1 MLKFLAVLAKV
12 AITLLPASILPYQK
26 RVGGIKYSV
35 SISNIIQD
43 PDIPLDSAKTN
54 ICSGQALPLLGGH
67 LPTSSPAGAFAG
79 VDMFAKNTQH
89 SGNIEILK

>member
-1 MLKFLAVLAKV
+1 MSQ
-12 AITLLPASILPYQK
+12 ISYN
-26 RVGGIKYSV
+26 RGIR
-35 SISNIIQD
+35 D
-43 PDIPLDSAKTN
+43 LEIPLDPAKTN

-89 SGNIEILK
+89 FGNIELIPTIYLQPWLMYLLAASDEQGPASIPNKV

>member
-1 MLKFLAVLAKV
+1 MSQ
-12 AITLLPASILPYQK
+12 ISYN
-26 RVGGIKYSV
+26 RGIH
-35 SISNIIQD
+35 D
-43 PDIPLDSAKTN
+43 LDIPLDPAKTN